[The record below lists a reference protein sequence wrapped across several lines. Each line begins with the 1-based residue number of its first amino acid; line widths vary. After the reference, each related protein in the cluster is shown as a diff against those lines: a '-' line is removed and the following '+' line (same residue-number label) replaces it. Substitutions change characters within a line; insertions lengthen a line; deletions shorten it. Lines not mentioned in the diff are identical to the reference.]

1 MNEPRGHLDLL
12 VLATLAEGPAHGYL
26 VIERLRDRSAGTFDF
41 PEGSVYPALHR
52 LEERGLL
59 RSAWS
64 AAPGRKRRTYELT
77 RRGRAALST
86 EAKEWRRFAGAIDSV
101 LTGIA

>member
-12 VLATLAEGPAHGYL
+12 VLATLDEGPAHGYL
-26 VIERLRDRSAGTFDF
+26 VMERLRGRSAGTFDF

-64 AAPGRKRRTYELT
+64 AETGRKRRTYELT
-77 RRGRAALST
+77 RRGRVTLSA
-86 EAKEWRRFAGAIDSV
+86 EAKEWRRFAGAIDAV
-101 LTGIA
+101 LTGVT